1 MGTARQFAACYQA
14 GSCRVVNADGPAGRD
29 ERIGN
34 ERARGRAAWPLVQV
48 ARRAV
53 SDGRGAR
60 IHWHA
65 SSLSQVSR
73 PGCSSH
79 AAVSIGAQVAGG
91 RAATKGGL
99 ASARL
104 ALRFQDV
111 CRLL

>member
-1 MGTARQFAACYQA
+1 MGPCAPIRCVLP

-29 ERIGN
+29 ERIGD

-60 IHWHA
+60 AIGTR
-65 SSLSQVSR
+65 VSR